1 MRKYRLH
8 NLDCADCAYRVER
21 ALADLDSVDSVS
33 VNFSTATM
41 HIDTERM
48 DEVIETIRSVEPDIQ
63 VFPAEGSEENPRRH
77 TRLRLS
83 RELLTIISSVVIFS
97 IGLFL
102 RERLTPSSFA
112 EYGIFLTVYLLS
124 GWRVLYLAGRKLFQG
139 NLFDEHFLMS
149 VATLG
154 AIAIHALPEA
164 AGVMIFYKIGS
175 YLENLAVD
183 RSRRSVKSLLEIR
196 PDSANLKEAGDFRK
210 VDPKTVR
217 TGDIVLVKP
226 GERVPLD
233 GKVLSGESYVDTSA
247 LTGEPT
253 PRRVERGDTLL
264 SGMIVTT
271 GSLEVKVTRRYE
283 DSSAS
288 RILELVE
295 HALQNKAS
303 TEKFISTFARYY
315 TPAVVVIALLV
326 ALVPP
331 LVLTGATFSDW
342 IYRALVMLVISCPC
356 ALVISIPLSYF
367 ASIGSASRRGILVK
381 GSSYIDTMTA
391 VKAVVFDKTGTLT
404 RGVFKV
410 TGIHSSNG
418 FTEHEIL
425 KHAAIAESHSNHPI
439 GQAIRAAYSGEIDPG
454 AVQDYHELPGQG
466 LTALVHGR
474 AVVVGNDSILHREG
488 IDHERCSVSHTV
500 SHVAL
505 DGTYAGYLVIGDE
518 MKSDAAG
525 AIGELKKLGIRK
537 TVMLTGDS
545 EPVSRA
551 LGTQLRI
558 DEVHAGLLP
567 RDKVRILEDILA
579 EAGAG
584 EKVAFV
590 GDGLND
596 APVIARADVGIAM
609 GKLGSDASIDVA
621 DVVLMTDSL
630 TKLPELL
637 RLSRGTRRIVYENI
651 VLALLVKLAFVVLA
665 TFGMAGMWEAVFADM
680 GVALLAILN
689 ALRVLRLTEAASHL
703 NPTAT

>member
-1 MRKYRLH
+1 MRKYTLQ
-8 NLDCADCAYRVER
+8 NLDCAECALKVER
-21 ALADLDSVDSVS
+21 ALDDLDSVDSVS

-48 DEVIETIRSVEPDIQ
+48 DEVIETIRSIEPDIQ
-63 VFPAEGSEENPRRH
+63 VFPAEGSEGNPHLH
-77 TRLRLS
+77 TRMRLS
-83 RELLTIISSVVIFS
+83 RELLTIISSVVIFFT
-97 IGLFL
+97 GLFL
-102 RERLTPSSFA
+102 RERLAPTPSALA
-112 EYGIFLTVYLLS
+112 EYGIFLTVYVLS
-124 GWRVLYLAGRKLFQG
+124 GWRVLYLAGRKLIQG

-164 AGVMIFYKIGS
+164 AGVMIFYRIGS

-196 PDSANLKEAGDFRK
+196 PDYANLKEAGDFSK
-210 VDPKTVR
+210 VDPKTVQV
-217 TGDIVLVKP
+217 GDIILVKP

-271 GSLEVKVTRRYE
+271 GSLEVVVTRRYE

-303 TEKFISTFARYY
+303 PEKFISTFARYY

-326 ALVPP
+326 ALIPP
-331 LVLTGATFSDW
+331 LLLSGAAFSDW
-342 IYRALVMLVISCPC
+342 VYRALVMLVISCPC

-367 ASIGSASRRGILVK
+367 AGIGSASRRGILVK
-381 GSSYIDTMTA
+381 GSSYIDALTA
-391 VKAVVFDKTGTLT
+391 VKTVVFDKTGTLT
-404 RGVFKV
+404 RGVFEV
-410 TGIHSSNG
+410 TAIHSSNG
-418 FTEHEIL
+418 FTGHDIL
-425 KHAAIAESHSNHPI
+425 KYAAIAESHSNHPI
-439 GQAIRAAYSGEIDPG
+439 GQAIRTAYSGEIDPG

-466 LTALVHGR
+466 ITARVHGR
-474 AVVVGNDSILHREG
+474 AVVVGNDSILHLEG

-500 SHVAL
+500 AHVAL
-505 DGTYAGYLVIGDE
+505 NGTYAGYLVIGDE
-518 MKSDAAG
+518 MKSDAAE
-525 AIGELKKLGIRK
+525 AIGELKKLGIRR

-545 EPVSRA
+545 EPVSRD
-551 LGTQLRI
+551 LGTQLGI

-567 RDKVRILEDILA
+567 RDKVRILEDILT

-630 TKLPELL
+630 TKLPESL

-689 ALRVLRLTEAASHL
+689 ALRVLRVK
-703 NPTAT
+703 